1 MLHDL
6 KRWSKKILAGNGW
19 LHYLFFTSSECLISV
34 QVVVDQYRST
44 YRHCLVRISEEK
56 GFRERMR
63 ALVVK
68 YPRYGYQRVHI
79 MLLQNST

>member
-1 MLHDL
+1 
-6 KRWSKKILAGNGW
+6 
-19 LHYLFFTSSECLISV
+19 V